1 MQTFSNSRPSTPPF
15 RHIIVHFED
24 EQAVFAPQHP
34 EKLSA
39 NPLTH
44 NVESA
49 DVHHDIDV
57 IQLHSSEFNHLDPP
71 DLISH
76 LAKTVSD
83 IVVLDSWP
91 CGTQPIVWIAPSSE
105 LQLNPAMAAIEVLRS
120 EFSDEAL
127 DIIFVIEG
135 ERGKTS
141 NKYREPQWLRKA
153 WTEIGNFA
161 YCGTV
166 DAVCNVLHHTTQL
179 GDSEMLKTCS
189 KKQRRPWEVK
199 EPRRPDVTGCFS
211 FGKRKAEP
219 VDTIRFYDRE
229 KPWYQFTNFF
239 QGVGFFWEP
248 TLEKFRSVEHFF
260 QAMKTT
266 DPAERVKIALAASAR
281 NALNIARNSTSM
293 RWYWDQQCLCGDLF
307 KERIMFIA
315 LMQKFSVEE
324 PRLRTLLL
332 STGTCQLSEAS
343 RVDSYWGSGDDGKGK
358 NRLGFLLEKVRVAI
372 QREEC
377 LARRAY
383 NHFESKFQELW
394 H

>member
-1 MQTFSNSRPSTPPF
+1 MHTFWNPQPSIPRFRPSTPPF
-15 RHIIVHFED
+15 RHIIVHIED
-24 EQAVFAPQHP
+24 GQAVFAPQHP
-34 EKLSA
+34 QELSA

-49 DVHHDIDV
+49 GVRHDTDV

-71 DLISH
+71 DLASH
-76 LAKTVSD
+76 LAKSVSD

-91 CGTQPIVWIAPSSE
+91 CGTQPIVWIAPCSE
-105 LQLNPAMAAIEVLRS
+105 LELNHARAAIEVLRS

-127 DIIFVIEG
+127 DIVLVIES
-135 ERGKTS
+135 ERSTRN
-141 NKYREPQWLRKA
+141 NKYREPEWLRRA
-153 WTEIGNFA
+153 WTEIGYFA
-161 YCGTV
+161 YCGTI
-166 DAVCNVLHHTTQL
+166 DAVCSVLHHTTQL
-179 GDSEMLKTCS
+179 GDSERLMTCAQ
-189 KKQRRPWEVK
+189 KRRRPWEVK
-199 EPRRPDVTGCFS
+199 EPSRPNIIRCFS

-219 VDTIRFYDRE
+219 VDTIRYE
-229 KPWYQFTNFF
+229 FTNFF

-266 DPAERVKIALAASAR
+266 DPTERVKIALAASAR
-281 NALNIARNSTSM
+281 NALSIARNSTSM
-293 RWYWDQQCLCGDLF
+293 RWYWEQQCLCGDLF
-307 KERIMFIA
+307 KERIMFMA
-315 LMQKFSVEE
+315 LMQKFSAEE

-372 QREEC
+372 LREEC